1 MGGLYHTIN
10 TQILSRKPYLTPT
23 LYNEALSK
31 LKMAVPKE
39 YDLENDL
46 IWSGKGCGW
55 NLCSKDTLTNHEE
68 LPGEPGYIEDKTIEK
83 ITYQVNSEPPKPI
96 ILDDYLKTSQC
107 IATYSAWN
115 IYEDAELQ
123 QSKWIDIPSSPL
135 KFYIKYDQN
144 TNELNFNSLNT
155 NDLIGNYPIAIQ
167 IQTDADVYKYKK
179 FEVEITPDCSIEDV
193 YDLAF
198 K

>member
-1 MGGLYHTIN
+1 MGRTTYKDSYLNYNVLYTDYCEYAVIYSCDEWMGGLYHTIN

-115 IYEDAELQ
+115 IYEDAEL
-123 QSKWIDIPSSPL
+123 
-135 KFYIKYDQN
+135 
-144 TNELNFNSLNT
+144 
-155 NDLIGNYPIAIQ
+155 
-167 IQTDADVYKYKK
+167 
-179 FEVEITPDCSIEDV
+179 
-193 YDLAF
+193 
-198 K
+198 